1 MVKETLAAET
11 CILVNC
17 KITPFTPLI
26 LFFNT
31 VLNLKFQLVFFVL
44 TPDPPYIVL
53 EKQKPHTSSNWCFL
67 GSCFY
72 LMAVI
77 GSGLPRGSRLTHRLK
92 HHYTIFHQRM
102 PGGGQWSSPPKMEK

>member
-44 TPDPPYIVL
+44 TPDHLLALYL
-53 EKQKPHTSSNWCFL
+53 KNRNHTPAQIGAFQ
-67 GSCFY
+67 
-72 LMAVI
+72 AVVSI
-77 GSGLPRGSRLTHRLK
+77 
-92 HHYTIFHQRM
+92 
-102 PGGGQWSSPPKMEK
+102 